1 MNLEHQTKL
10 NAPVRIGFYLG
21 RMSGPGSG
29 AWTWLYALLGEL
41 VLREDIKIVVFT
53 SKENQASLNRY
64 SSLTVVVTEQ
74 MNAALSLVTNK
85 FRLKK
90 IAKEHKLDALHL
102 CSLPIPRKLKCK
114 VFYTLH
120 DLRAYYPK
128 EIGGGTSKD
137 VFRKLLYKYM
147 VKRADVIICPSN
159 WAKSDISKKLS
170 IDLQKMLV
178 VPQMLNSLSEKN
190 QDKST
195 SDQQNYRYVLA
206 LGHVEVRKNLETLV
220 RATQCDSWPADVT
233 LRIVGK
239 DFGHLEKLKN
249 IYQIDPRNSVVFES
263 EVDETQKS
271 NLISRS
277 ELVLVPSHI
286 EGFGIVTVE
295 AIMLGVP
302 VLVSDQ
308 TALPEVVGTPQAI
321 IEVMNVQKWA
331 SRVRDLCAN
340 PELRNDL
347 LKTERLA
354 LNEKSDKKTVD
365 KLLDAYVA
373 KVRS

>member
-1 MNLEHQTKL
+1 MNLEHKTKL

-41 VLREDIKIVVFT
+41 VQRKDIEIVVFA
-53 SKENQASLNRY
+53 SEKMQASFNCY
-64 SSLTVVVTEQ
+64 SSLSFVVTEQ
-74 MNAALSLVTNK
+74 TNAAVSLVRNGFLLNK
-85 FRLKK
+85 
-90 IAKEHKLDALHL
+90 IVEEHQLDALHL
-102 CSLPIPRKLKCK
+102 CSLPIPRRLTCK

-120 DLRAYYPK
+120 DLRAYYRK

-137 VFRKLLYKYM
+137 IFRKLFYKYM

-159 WAKSDISKKLS
+159 WAKTDVNEKLS
-170 IDLQKMLV
+170 IDLQKILV

-190 QDKST
+190 EDKST
-195 SDQQNYRYVLA
+195 SEQQNYRYVLA
-206 LGHVEVRKNLETLV
+206 LGHIEVRKNLETLV
-220 RATQCDSWPADVT
+220 RATQSDSWPTDVT

-239 DFGHLEKLKN
+239 DFGHRDKLKE

-331 SRVRDLCAN
+331 SRIRDLCAN

-354 LNEKSDKKTVD
+354 LNENSDKKTVD